1 MDPELFTN
9 SQLTVV
15 WVSGWLLV
23 QPLAA
28 PLIKT
33 LNPEMLLMH
42 SSECECVNEWLGEW
56 LNEACSKKAQR
67 QSREVP
73 IHLSVKNRKNCFF

>member
-1 MDPELFTN
+1 MNGCRNILGQNTEP
-9 SQLTVV
+9 QL
-15 WVSGWLLV
+15 
-23 QPLAA
+23 
-28 PLIKT
+28 
-33 LNPEMLLMH
+33 LLMH

-73 IHLSVKNRKNCFF
+73 IHLSVKNRKNCYF